1 MRKSGEHSEE
11 WEEIF
16 PNSIRVDALQIFLL
30 FPQILY
36 ELWEKRK
43 EDRICGNHRKIGA
56 VLNCFGISRLILK
69 VKQSR
74 KMLGNE
80 DRMKISTKGRY
91 AVRVMLDLAL
101 NNNGECIKVKEIA
114 ARQGI
119 SEKYLEQIIAVLNK
133 AGYVKSVRGAQ
144 GGYRIAKDPADFTVG
159 MILRLTEG
167 SLAPV
172 ACLEEGADI
181 CERCDTC
188 ETLEVWQ
195 ELYDAVNKVVDG
207 VTIADLVERRNKRL
221 ENLDY
226 SI

>member
-43 EDRICGNHRKIGA
+43 EDRICGNRGKFGA
-56 VLNCFGISRLILK
+56 VQNRFGISRRTLK

-144 GGYRIAKDPADFTVG
+144 GGYRIAKDPADYTVG

-172 ACLEEGADI
+172 ACLEDGADI

-195 ELYDAVNKVVDG
+195 ELYNAVNKVVDG
-207 VTIADLVERRNKRL
+207 VTIADLVERRKKRL